1 LLDGESV
8 RGERVAWIFRWILYG
23 VVSCLAAV
31 VFFYQGHLAGLFG
44 MLLSI
49 VPIAY
54 NLLLMK
60 SIRNRRTYFWVR
72 YLSVTID
79 VLGLTFYNVV
89 DTIFT
94 SPFVPATTAALLLYP
109 PIIFL
114 ASLRLDRKLIVYCTL
129 LSVVSMNAL
138 FAIAYPRFDPAVAAR
153 IVSADIPGQIY
164 RTLYVILCGILML
177 FVPGTISRL
186 LKNQRD
192 VYADYRETVL
202 LSQSDNLTGLANRR
216 ALEPWFE
223 KWIPVATHGGTH
235 LAVVY
240 ADLDLFKPI
249 NDTFG
254 HDAGDAVLR
263 EVARRLESTV
273 RDGDLVARVGGD
285 EFVVALSVIEGDR
298 SYSSIAT
305 RIVESLS
312 KPVTLGDVSVSVSVS
327 VGIAVFPDDGVSMK
341 RLLELADGRMLE
353 SKRRAR

>member
-1 LLDGESV
+1 
-8 RGERVAWIFRWILYG
+8 
-23 VVSCLAAV
+23 
-31 VFFYQGHLAGLFG
+31 
-44 MLLSI
+44 MLLSVI
-49 VPIAY
+49 PILY
-54 NLLLMK
+54 NLLLLK

-72 YLSVTID
+72 YVSVTID
-79 VLGLTFYNVV
+79 VLGLTFYNAV
-89 DTIFT
+89 DMVFT

-109 PIIFL
+109 SIVFL
-114 ASLRLDRKLIVYCTL
+114 ASLRLDRTLIVYCTV
-129 LSVVSMNAL
+129 LSIVSMNVL
-138 FAIAYPRFDPAVAAR
+138 FAIGYPRFDPAIASH

-164 RTLYVILCGILML
+164 RTLYVILSGVLML

-192 VYADYRETVL
+192 VYEDYRETVL

-223 KWIPVATHGGTH
+223 KWIPVATHGGTR

-263 EVARRLESTV
+263 EVARRLEATV

-285 EFVVALSVIEGDR
+285 EFVIALSVTESDR

-305 RIVESLS
+305 RIVESIS
-312 KPVTLGDVSVSVSVS
+312 KPVMLGDVSVSVSVS
-327 VGIAVFPDDGVSMK
+327 VGIALFPDDGMSMK
-341 RLLELADGRMLE
+341 RLIELADGRMLE
-353 SKRRAR
+353 SKRASR